1 MTWHTLKRL
10 LRHRWH
16 DQHHVHRQFPPAA
29 LARITHATAASEA
42 QHSAQIR
49 VCIEASLPTSYVW
62 RKLAPRDRALT
73 LFGKYRLWDTEQRNG
88 VLIYILLVEHAIEIV
103 ADRGVSSR
111 VSAEQLN
118 AVSAEMVTAFKA
130 GRYETGVISAIE
142 QLNQLLLP
150 LFARKPGEAG
160 RNELDD
166 RPVLL

>member
-73 LFGKYRLWDTEQRNG
+73 LFGKYRLWDTERRNG

-103 ADRGVSSR
+103 ADRGVSTHIPP
-111 VSAEQLN
+111 EQL
-118 AVSAEMVTAFKA
+118 SAISTRMASAFQA
-130 GRYETGVISAIE
+130 GQYETGVVSAIE

-150 LFARKPGEAG
+150 LFARKPGEVPD
-160 RNELDD
+160 NELDD
-166 RPVLL
+166 RHVVL